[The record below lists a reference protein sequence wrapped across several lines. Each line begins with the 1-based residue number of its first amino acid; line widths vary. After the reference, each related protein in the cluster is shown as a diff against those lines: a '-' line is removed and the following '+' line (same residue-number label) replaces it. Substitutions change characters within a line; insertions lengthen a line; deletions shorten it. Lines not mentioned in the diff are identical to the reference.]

1 MSICHSKGM
10 EFDAVMLVN
19 VNGEHFPNDDL
30 HARLLYVLVT
40 RAQHE
45 LKIFR
50 YWKGSFSQQPNP
62 LPSLMTSYE
71 KAVHA
76 HP

>member
-1 MSICHSKGM
+1 M
-10 EFDAVMLVN
+10 EFDAVMLAN

-45 LKIFR
+45 LKIF
-50 YWKGSFSQQPNP
+50 YQHEPSPLLEGLVQPTAKSASKFDDI
-62 LPSLMTSYE
+62 L
-71 KAVHA
+71 
-76 HP
+76 